1 MTDKSIINQHK
12 IEQENIDGLMFK
24 SDIVEK
30 IVIGFTGMNPD
41 KYDRWSWFYE
51 WFQDYPHTTYIV
63 LRDEEH
69 LFYKNREGNNIEYN
83 TVEFLSKIINDHE
96 VEDIITLG
104 SSMGGYASLYYG
116 CLLKSRLSIA
126 SVPLVDKESAS
137 YNKYTLWTRKMNELK
152 DNWIDLNEFLK
163 TRDYI
168 PSTFLIHGRFDADVM
183 ASDKLTEIL
192 SSLQINFDRVQT
204 DNIDHGDFLTKSD
217 LRSLLH
223 DK

>member
-1 MTDKSIINQHK
+1 
-12 IEQENIDGLMFK
+12 
-24 SDIVEK
+24 
-30 IVIGFTGMNPD
+30 
-41 KYDRWSWFYE
+41 
-51 WFQDYPHTTYIV
+51 
-63 LRDEEH
+63 
-69 LFYKNREGNNIEYN
+69 
-83 TVEFLSKIINDHE
+83 
-96 VEDIITLG
+96 
-104 SSMGGYASLYYG
+104 
-116 CLLKSRLSIA
+116 
-126 SVPLVDKESAS
+126 LVDKESAS